1 MQRLSSLDAGFLNL
15 ERDRQQLHVGS
26 LLVFAGPVPTY
37 DEFSDYIASCL
48 DRVPRYRQRVQRMP
62 LDLARPIW
70 VDDPHFAL
78 AYHLRHT
85 ALPSPGGDTQVRALV
100 GRIMAQRLD
109 ADRPLWEMWLVEGM
123 PDDQWAIITK
133 THHAMIDGLAG
144 NELMETVLD
153 RDPAAV
159 RPPPSHWRPQP
170 PPSTLDLAGA
180 AAGWA
185 LTLPVEVARSAA
197 SAAQRLGD
205 PSSVLRSGAVRA
217 LGLAQAGRRVA
228 QPTSVL
234 NGPIGPHRRWGWAS
248 AELATAK
255 AIKDAAGCTVNDV
268 VLAAIAGAFRQYLQ
282 ERGEP
287 VDALVL
293 RSLVPVSIRTDAH
306 RGALGNQVTAMFA
319 DLPVAVPDPRERLA
333 AVARQMA
340 HLKASGM
347 AVGIESMLS
356 AADYVPPTLM
366 TLGARAYVRTG
377 QRVVNAV
384 TTNIPGPQFP
394 LHLLGRRML
403 TMTPYIPIAESVRIS
418 IGIASYDGHLA
429 FGVTGDYDAVPDLDR
444 LCEAIGTSL
453 DELAAAVLG

>member
-1 MQRLSSLDAGFLNL
+1 
-15 ERDRQQLHVGS
+15 V
-26 LLVFAGPVPTY
+26 
-37 DEFSDYIASCL
+37 
-48 DRVPRYRQRVQRMP
+48 
-62 LDLARPIW
+62 
-70 VDDPHFAL
+70 
-78 AYHLRHT
+78 
-85 ALPSPGGDTQVRALV
+85 
-100 GRIMAQRLD
+100 
-109 ADRPLWEMWLVEGM
+109 DRPLWEMWLVEGM

-153 RDPAAV
+153 RDPTAV
-159 RPPPSHWRPQP
+159 RPPPSSWRPQP
-170 PPSTLDLAGA
+170 QPSTLDLAGA

-185 LTLPVEVARSAA
+185 LTLPVELTRAA
-197 SAAQRLGD
+197 ATAAQRLGD
-205 PSSVLRSGAVRA
+205 PASVLRSGAVRA

-287 VDALVL
+287 VDDLVL

-319 DLPVAVPDPRERLA
+319 DLPVGVPDPLERLA
-333 AVARQMA
+333 AVAQQMA
-340 HLKASGM
+340 DLKASGM

-356 AADYVPPTLM
+356 AADYVPATLM

-418 IGIASYDGHLA
+418 IGIASYDGQLA

-453 DELAAAVLG
+453 DELAAAALG